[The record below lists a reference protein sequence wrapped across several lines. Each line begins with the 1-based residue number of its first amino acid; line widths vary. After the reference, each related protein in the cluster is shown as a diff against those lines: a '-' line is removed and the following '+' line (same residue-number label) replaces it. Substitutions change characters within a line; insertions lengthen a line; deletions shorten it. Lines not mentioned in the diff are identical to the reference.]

1 MKFAPVSA
9 EPFAGQLDVARSE
22 FARAARETRG
32 LLIAAVVFSVFVNLL
47 MLTGPLYMLQVYD
60 RVLGSRSEATL
71 VALSLLALFL
81 FLAMGLLDH
90 ARARLLA
97 RVGMRLQARL
107 DRRVFTA
114 ALARAGAAAEDPL
127 AVSAQRDLE
136 AMQRFWTSPLSS
148 AVMDLPWTPL
158 FLAAIFIFHPLL
170 GWLALGGGAIL
181 VLLAVW
187 NQISGKG
194 PVLRATASTTVA
206 EQVADR
212 LKADAEVL
220 RALGM
225 VQPAFQRWAAA
236 RGTALTSVMQSAD
249 LAGRFSSATR
259 TLRMMLQ
266 SAILGLGAWLVL
278 QDQLSAGAMIAASI
292 IMGRALAPIEQA
304 VGHWAVL
311 TRARNGRARLLRLL
325 SAQPPEADRIALPRP
340 RALLEVKGLSLILPG
355 TPAPVLRDISFRLEP
370 GQALGIIGPSG
381 AGKSTLGRAIVGA
394 VQPMAGQIRLDGAD
408 LTQYDPDI
416 LGRVFGYLPQAVSL
430 FDATVAENIARLDPQ
445 PDAAKV
451 VAAAKAAAAH
461 DMILQLPMGY
471 DTPLS
476 SLGGPMSGGQ
486 IQRIGLA
493 RALYGDPVL
502 LVLDEPNSN
511 LDNDGSVALNAAIR
525 QMKASGGSVIVIA
538 HRPAAIQECDLL
550 LMLED
555 GQRRAFGRRE
565 DVLRGM
571 VRNHTDLL
579 RGVGQAGMS

>member
-206 EQVADR
+206 EQVAGR

-311 TRARNGRARLLRLL
+311 TRARDGRARLLRLL
-325 SAQPPEADRIALPRP
+325 SAQPPEADRTALPRP

-394 VQPMAGQIRLDGAD
+394 VQPLAGQIRLDGAD

-461 DMILQLPMGY
+461 DMILQLPKGY

>member
-1 MKFAPVSA
+1 MRPAPVSA
-9 EPFAGQLDVARSE
+9 DLSAGQHEISRVGSQSRP
-22 FARAARETRG
+22 
-32 LLIAAVVFSVFVNLL
+32 LLAAAVLFSVFVNLL

-60 RVLGSRSEATL
+60 RVLASRSEATL
-71 VALSLLALFL
+71 VALSLLVLVL

-97 RVGMRLQARL
+97 RIGLRLQARL
-107 DRRVFTA
+107 DGRVFTA
-114 ALARAGAAAEDPL
+114 ALARASVAPDDPL
-127 AVSAQRDLE
+127 AASAQRDLE
-136 AMQRFWTSPLSS
+136 AMQRFWTSPLAP

-158 FLAAIFIFHPLL
+158 FLLVIFVFHPLL
-170 GWLALGGGAIL
+170 GWLALAGGAVL
-181 VLLAVW
+181 VLLALG
-187 NQISGKG
+187 NQISGKA
-194 PVLRATASTTVA
+194 PVLRATAATVA
-206 EQVADR
+206 AERMADR

-225 VQPAFQRWAAA
+225 AQTAQHRWSAA
-236 RGTALTSVMQSAD
+236 RGHALTSGLHSAD
-249 LAGRFSSATR
+249 LSGRFSSATR
-259 TLRMMLQ
+259 ALRMMLQ

-278 QDQLSAGAMIAASI
+278 HDQLSAGAMIAASI
-292 IMGRALAPIEQA
+292 IMGRALAPVEQA
-304 VGHWAVL
+304 IGQWATL
-311 TRARNGRARLLRLL
+311 AHARDGRARLLRLL
-325 SAQPPEADRIALPRP
+325 SSQPPEAARTPLPRP
-340 RALLEVKGLSLILPG
+340 RALLEVKGVSLMLPG
-355 TPAPVLRDISFRLEP
+355 NPAPVLRDISFRLEP

-394 VQPMAGQIRLDGAD
+394 VRQVAGQIRLDGAE
-408 LTQYDPDI
+408 LAQYGPDV
-416 LGRVFGYLPQAVSL
+416 LGRNFGYLPQAVSL

-461 DMILQLPMGY
+461 EMILKLAKGY

-476 SLGGPMSGGQ
+476 SIGGPLSGGQ

-525 QMKASGGSVIVIA
+525 QIKGLGGAVIVIA

-555 GQRRAFGRRE
+555 GQRRAFGPRD

-571 VRNHTDLL
+571 VRNHTELV
-579 RGVGQAGMS
+579 RGSGSGVS